1 MEAVKVSIIVPVY
14 KVPEKY
20 LRKCIESCI
29 TQSLKDIE
37 IVLVDDGS
45 PDNCGKIC
53 DEYALNDKR
62 IKVIHKKNG
71 GLCAA
76 RNSGVKISTGEWI
89 TFLDGDDWIEKK
101 MCQEMFE
108 IGNRNNTQ
116 IVICGIMKDYSHK
129 SIRYKYYLKEGKIY
143 ENEECLE
150 IQKQLL
156 MYNANMGAAYSKLI
170 KREILIENNI
180 FHDEK
185 LKQGAEGLE
194 FTLRLFEKVKSVV
207 FIDKPFYHY
216 IYNENSI
223 SASHDEKNHL
233 YVINC
238 FNKIKLFIENS
249 INKKELMPWF
259 YNRLLYVIIT
269 TAISGYFNP
278 NNKEPYN
285 EKVRKYKQYLNID
298 LVKKTLTYYNVKD
311 LSKSRRFIL
320 YLIRNKKF
328 FLLNIMGHLRK
339 WQKCVK

>member
-62 IKVIHKKNG
+62 IKVVHKKNG
-71 GLCAA
+71 GLCSA
-76 RNSGVKISTGEWI
+76 RNSGVRVSTGEWI

-143 ENEECLE
+143 KNEECLE

-170 KREILIENNI
+170 KRKILIENDI
-180 FHDEK
+180 FHDEE

-194 FTLRLFEKVKSVV
+194 FTLRLFEKVKSIV

-223 SASHDEKNHL
+223 SASHNEKNHL

-278 NNKEPYN
+278 NNMEKYSIKKE
-285 EKVRKYKQYLNID
+285 KYKVYLDQSIIKEALSNNMI
-298 LVKKTLTYYNVKD
+298 KG
-311 LSKSRRFIL
+311 LSKQRKIVL
-320 YLIRNKKF
+320 WIIKHKYF
-328 FLLNIMGHLRK
+328 FLLNIMGYIRK
-339 WQKCVK
+339 WQKSK